1 MFIIAGC
8 VFFIAWANFTL
19 WQIFADRI
27 SYKIRLVYFRKCL
40 EMDAKFYDQN
50 NPNEM
55 AAKIA
60 KEITAIN
67 RGTGEKIG

>member
-50 NPNEM
+50 NFIHHKN
-55 AAKIA
+55 
-60 KEITAIN
+60 
-67 RGTGEKIG
+67 